1 MQKNKK
7 GGIAANLMFFFTAL
21 IWGFS
26 FVAQRQGAD
35 YLAPFAFNAIRYFL
49 GAAAL
54 LPVILIFERDGTPW
68 KEKKLLLASLAAG
81 FVLYTASSLQQAGVS
96 LTGDAGKSGFIT
108 GLYTVLVPILYAVF
122 FRVKAKFNIWLGAV
136 LATVGLYLI
145 SVTGDLS
152 SVSIGDLLLFIGAF
166 FWAGHIIVVDRMGS
180 TLTSLR
186 FAFLQFIVAGIL
198 SWITAWLFEAPILA
212 ENVRAAA
219 IPLLYCAVMSTGVGY
234 TLQIIGQKLSSNPAL
249 AAIIFSLESVF
260 AALGGMLLLHE
271 RMRVQGY
278 IGCMLIFAGIIM
290 SQIAPKEK
298 SKK

>member
-1 MQKNKK
+1 MQKTTKR
-7 GGIAANLMFFFTAL
+7 GMAANLMFFVTAL

-35 YLAPFAFNAIRYFL
+35 YLAPFAFNAFRYFM
-49 GAAAL
+49 GAAVL
-54 LPVILIFERDGTPW
+54 VPVMLIFERHGTHW
-68 KEKKLLLASLAAG
+68 KDKKLLLASLAAG
-81 FVLYTASSLQQAGVS
+81 FVLYTASALQQAGVT

-108 GLYTVLVPILYAVF
+108 GLYTVLVPVLYAIL
-122 FRVKAKFNIWLGAV
+122 FRVKATPNIWIGAF

-145 SVTGDLS
+145 SVTGGIT
-152 SVSIGDLLLFIGAF
+152 SVSLGDVLLFVGAF

-180 TLTSLR
+180 ALTSLR
-186 FAFLQFIVAGIL
+186 FAFLQFVVAGVL
-198 SWITAWLFEAPILA
+198 STVTALLFEPPILA
-212 ENVRAAA
+212 ENVRAAFVSLA
-219 IPLLYCAVMSTGVGY
+219 YCAVLSTGVGY

-278 IGCMLIFAGIIM
+278 IGCVLIFAGIIL
-290 SQIAPKEK
+290 SQIKLKEK
-298 SKK
+298 GKK

>member
-1 MQKNKK
+1 MQKSTKR
-7 GGIAANLMFFFTAL
+7 GMAANLMFFVTAL

-35 YLAPFAFNAIRYFL
+35 YLAPFAFNAFRYFM
-49 GAAAL
+49 GAAVL
-54 LPVILIFERDGTPW
+54 VPVMLIFERHGTPW
-68 KEKKLLLASLAAG
+68 KDKKLLLASLAAG
-81 FVLYTASSLQQAGVS
+81 FVLYTASALQQGGVT

-108 GLYTVLVPILYAVF
+108 GLYTVLVPVLYAIL
-122 FRVKAKFNIWLGAV
+122 FRVKATPNIWIGAL

-145 SVTGDLS
+145 SVTEGIT
-152 SVSIGDLLLFIGAF
+152 SVSLGDVLLFVGAF

-186 FAFLQFIVAGIL
+186 FAFLQFLVAGVL
-198 SWITAWLFEAPILA
+198 STVTALLFEPPILA
-212 ENVRAAA
+212 ENVRAAFVSLA
-219 IPLLYCAVMSTGVGY
+219 YCAVLSTGVGY

-278 IGCMLIFAGIIM
+278 IGCVLIFAGIIL
-290 SQIAPKEK
+290 SQIKLKEK
-298 SKK
+298 GKK

>member
-1 MQKNKK
+1 MQNSKK
-7 GGIAANLMFFFTAL
+7 GGMAANLMFFITAL

-35 YLAPFAFNAIRYFL
+35 YLEPFAFNAIRYFM

-54 LPVILIFERDGTPW
+54 FPVILIFERKGTPW
-68 KEKKLLLASLAAG
+68 KEKKLLLASVVAG
-81 FVLYTASSLQQAGVS
+81 FVLYTASALQQAGVT

-108 GLYTVLVPILYAVF
+108 GLYTVLVPILYALF
-122 FRVKAKFNIWLGAV
+122 FRVRAKFNVWLGAV

-145 SVTGDLS
+145 SVTGGLS
-152 SVSIGDLLLFIGAF
+152 SVSLGDVLLFIGAF
-166 FWAGHIIVVDRMGS
+166 FWAGHIIVVDRIGS
-180 TLTSLR
+180 SLTSLR

-198 SWITAWLFEAPILA
+198 SLVTAVLFEAPILV
-212 ENVRAAA
+212 ENVRAAS
-219 IPLLYCAVMSTGVGY
+219 ISLLYCAVMSTGVGY
-234 TLQIIGQKLSSNPAL
+234 TLQIIGQKYSSNPAL

-278 IGCMLIFAGIIM
+278 IGCVLIFAGILV
-290 SQIAPKEK
+290 SQWV
-298 SKK
+298 SKKQPKT